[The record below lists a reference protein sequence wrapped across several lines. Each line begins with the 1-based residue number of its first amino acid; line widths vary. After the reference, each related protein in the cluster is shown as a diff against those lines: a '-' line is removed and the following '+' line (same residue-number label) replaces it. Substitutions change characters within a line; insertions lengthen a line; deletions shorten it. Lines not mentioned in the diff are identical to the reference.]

1 VVVRPDPGALADEAR
16 CPPEPAIPVLFVD
29 DTEAALWVSRMR
41 DAGAQCRSAFKA
53 LREFVK

>member
-1 VVVRPDPGALADEAR
+1 VRPDPGQLADEAR

-41 DAGAQCRSAFKA
+41 DAGAQCRAAFKA